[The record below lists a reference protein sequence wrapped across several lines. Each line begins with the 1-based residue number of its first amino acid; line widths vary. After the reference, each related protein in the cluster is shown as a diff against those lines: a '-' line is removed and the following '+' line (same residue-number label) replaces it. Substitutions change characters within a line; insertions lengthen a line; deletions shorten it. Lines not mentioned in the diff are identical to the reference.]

1 MQKLKIVDFCTFPE
15 NLIIQL
21 FKDHMDYQ
29 RFERVRVEK
38 DSSMEEKCELVR
50 DADILLSDPAHMNPI
65 PRQIIEAAKNLRLI
79 QCYTIGF
86 DDIDIKYARGRGI
99 PVANSAGILS
109 KPIAEY
115 TIMAAMYLSKSI
127 EYARSELIKGN
138 WVHMELMSGPKMP
151 LEFGSLTLGIIGCG
165 SIGQEVARVAGIF
178 GTRILYYNR
187 SKLDESIE
195 NSLGLEYYPLEDV
208 LRFSDVVSVNVP
220 LTDETRGM
228 IGVDEIGLMK
238 KGAILINT
246 ARGEVVD
253 VHALANAVKS
263 GHLRGAA
270 VDVFEN
276 EPSIQDCPLIGLE
289 NVILTPHCSAISPM
303 SLVRCPPKVMEN
315 LNKIYVGER
324 PVRVVN

>member
-1 MQKLKIVDFCTFPE
+1 MKKLKIVDFCTFPE
-15 NLIIQL
+15 NVIISL
-21 FKDHMDYQ
+21 FKDHMDPQ
-29 RFERVRVEK
+29 RFERIRAEK
-38 DSSMEEKCELVR
+38 TSSMEEKSELVR

-65 PRQIIEAAKNLRLI
+65 PRQIIEAAKNLKLI
-79 QCYTIGF
+79 QCYTIGY
-86 DDIDIKYARGRGI
+86 DDIDIKYARLHGI

-115 TIMAAMYLSKSI
+115 TIMAAIYLSKSI

-138 WVHMELMSGPKMP
+138 WVQSELMNGPKMP

-178 GTRILYYNR
+178 GTRILYHNR
-187 SKLDESIE
+187 SRLDESTE
-195 NSLGLEYYPLEDV
+195 NTLGLKYSPLEDV
-208 LRFSDVVSVNVP
+208 LRSSDVVSVNVP

-228 IGVDEIGLMK
+228 IGADEIALMK

-253 VHALANAVKS
+253 VHALANALKS

-276 EPSIQDCPLIGLE
+276 EPNLRGCPLFGLE

-303 SLVRCPPKVMEN
+303 AMVRCPPKVMEN
-315 LNKIYVGER
+315 LNKIYAVEP